1 MLLKVS
7 QADYLDDYK
16 IKLIF
21 NDGFKTQVDLKD
33 KVFNDHREIFK
44 SLREVDFFKSFRL
57 DRWTIYWPNNLDI
70 APEFLY
76 ELAKKQ
82 EDKTTANKV

>member
-7 QADYLDDYK
+7 QAKYIEDYK

-21 NDGFKTQVDLKD
+21 NDGFKTQIDLKD

-44 SLREVDFFKSFRL
+44 PLREVDFFKSFSL
-57 DRWTIYWPNNLDI
+57 DRWTINWPNHLDI

-82 EDKTTANKV
+82 ENKTTPNKS